1 MLLAGWMATL
11 PAWGQETGRKD
22 GWYHVTEGKNDSL
35 EAMPFIGLDDIAAL
49 QPDKDGNGRYV
60 ILGQVKEEKTDTWAD
75 ETEKAI
81 GRKIA
86 FVFNDSVLTAPMV
99 NARIASGRFLIT
111 GPDSK
116 GLEAI
121 YRRIMQKMEPSQID
135 LAREDSLR
143 RATEQRLWQEAR
155 QYRAT
160 LTDTTYLDTRG
171 PMSLAA
177 LDAWTGNGFNPDYAF
192 NQVVYLAALE
202 RAQKRLTPK
211 DGQLMPAFGS
221 ARDLHISEG
230 LYRFILD
237 TLKQWNGMLESGKF
251 EIVEVGG
258 CYAVAPKKRDG
269 AAE

>member
-1 MLLAGWMATL
+1 MIGAGMLLAGWMATL
-11 PAWGQETGRKD
+11 PAWGQEAGRKD

-121 YRRIMQKMEPSQID
+121 YQRIMQKMEPSQID

-171 PMSLAA
+171 PMSLRCGHQLRHDSHPAVLLA
-177 LDAWTGNGFNPDYAF
+177 QLRQELCPVQERRTSEVSTAGNNF
-192 NQVVYLAALE
+192 
-202 RAQKRLTPK
+202 
-211 DGQLMPAFGS
+211 
-221 ARDLHISEG
+221 
-230 LYRFILD
+230 
-237 TLKQWNGMLESGKF
+237 
-251 EIVEVGG
+251 
-258 CYAVAPKKRDG
+258 APLFCLPTINIG
-269 AAE
+269 

>member
-1 MLLAGWMATL
+1 
-11 PAWGQETGRKD
+11 
-22 GWYHVTEGKNDSL
+22 
-35 EAMPFIGLDDIAAL
+35 
-49 QPDKDGNGRYV
+49 
-60 ILGQVKEEKTDTWAD
+60 
-75 ETEKAI
+75 
-81 GRKIA
+81 
-86 FVFNDSVLTAPMV
+86 
-99 NARIASGRFLIT
+99 
-111 GPDSK
+111 
-116 GLEAI
+116 
-121 YRRIMQKMEPSQID
+121 MEPSQID

-211 DGQLMPAFGS
+211 DGKLMPAFGS